1 MTQEAKTMILKINKR
16 ISVYREGY
24 GRTVAEKIQQEKK
37 KRNSKSPDTPL
48 RVFHFH
54 LLKFRQSY
62 TDNKVVSHFSRSQ
75 DIK

>member
-1 MTQEAKTMILKINKR
+1 M
-16 ISVYREGY
+16 YRERY

-48 RVFHFH
+48 RVFHFR

>member
-1 MTQEAKTMILKINKR
+1 M
-16 ISVYREGY
+16 YRERY
-24 GRTVAEKIQQEKK
+24 RRTVAEKIQQEKKK

-48 RVFHFH
+48 RVFHFR